1 MDWIT
6 TANGIITLITGLVGL
21 LGTGIGTYFAIKN
34 WITVFK
40 TKNAQEVWTLI
51 MEMADAAMK
60 EAEASMKDGET
71 KKQMV
76 MDSVKAGCKAA
87 GVDADLFIE
96 QLSDY
101 IDDTIKFVNGMKK

>member
-1 MDWIT
+1 MEWIT

-21 LGTGIGTYFAIKN
+21 VGTGVGAFFAIRN
-34 WITVFK
+34 WFAVIK

-51 MEMADAAMK
+51 TEIADAAMK
-60 EAEASMKDGET
+60 EAEASMKSGED

-76 MDSVKAGCKAA
+76 IDSVKAGCIAA
-87 GVDADLFIE
+87 GINLDMFID

-101 IDDTIKFVNGMKK
+101 IDQTIEFVNCMKK